1 MKPLWLGIRPMRQGT
16 QLLGMRGSET
26 ILQARLQRHP
36 QHRQALSSLLESLAL
51 WEGSKVHAA
60 VCVDAGGGCAEGGI
74 WDDLF
79 AVFGGLLY
87 ELRWVDGEEMADPF
101 ERAGRTTLGDFDA
114 LLELRLRSALERWPG

>member
-1 MKPLWLGIRPMRQGT
+1 MRPLWVGIRPTSQGT

-26 ILQARLQRHP
+26 ILQACLKSHP

-60 VCVDAGGGCAEGGI
+60 VCADAGGGLYDGGI
-74 WDDLF
+74 CNDLF
-79 AVFGGLLY
+79 AEFGGLLY
-87 ELRWVDGEEMADPF
+87 ELEWVDAAEKAGPF